1 MDVDEFGH
9 AFQDGLNRLFEYL
22 PQLLGALLLL
32 LVGYFVAL
40 GLKSVTRRALQ
51 RMRFDRALHTS
62 PAGNAISRIVESPS
76 RFVGKVVF
84 WLVFLG
90 FISLAVSALNLPA
103 LNDFIGAIYSYLP
116 HVVAAVVI
124 FLVASTISGL
134 AVAFVQR
141 VMGRT
146 PFAKLI
152 STVIPSLTMSIAVF
166 MILNELMIAKEIV
179 IITYTALIGA
189 VALGLALAFGLG
201 GREVAARLL
210 DQAYEAGRRN
220 AGAVKVE
227 VERGKEN
234 AKREAKRA
242 ADNMR

>member
-1 MDVDEFGH
+1 MNLDEFGRS
-9 AFQDGLNRLFEYL
+9 FQDGLNGLFAYL
-22 PQLLGALLLL
+22 PQLLGAILLFII
-32 LVGYFVAL
+32 GYFVAL
-40 GLKSVTRRALQ
+40 GLGSVVRKALR

-62 PAGNAISRIVESPS
+62 PAGNMISRLLDSPS
-76 RFVGKVVF
+76 RFVGKIVF

-90 FISLAVSALNLPA
+90 FISLSVSALNLPA
-103 LNDFIGAIYSYLP
+103 LNDVIGAVYAYLP
-116 HVVAAVVI
+116 HVVAAVII
-124 FLVASTISGL
+124 FLVASTVSGL

-141 VMGRT
+141 VMGKT
-146 PFAKLI
+146 AFARLI

-220 AGAVKVE
+220 VGTVKVE
-227 VERGKEN
+227 VERGKTN
-234 AKREAKRA
+234 ARREARRA
-242 ADNMR
+242 ADSVS